1 MSQEV
6 DKEKD
11 SFSFEN
17 IWMLVLSHW
26 YWFVGCAIIALSL
39 AFFKLL
45 RTTPIYSASAQLLIR
60 DDKDGGSVGMQAAF
74 QDLGLFKS
82 KTNINNEILTISA
95 PVMMQETA
103 KRLHLDLQMSV
114 KEGFHVRPLY
124 NDAPVKIKFPA
135 ALPDGYSFSFKLK
148 LNSRH
153 EAEVYD
159 FEVPTSDGVE
169 KVETVQT
176 IALGSQVSTPAGKLT
191 IEASPSW
198 DDSFLDREITVCKYP
213 LNVIGNIYISR
224 LTIGLSEKESTVIT
238 LGMQDEIP
246 ARANDVI
253 LTLIDVYNEKWVKD
267 RNRMAESTS
276 KFIDE
281 RLASITEE
289 LNGVDNRISEY
300 KSNNLLP
307 DLQATLAK
315 DMAQSQKN
323 LDQLLQLNNQLAMVR
338 FMRERLSDKSKDD
351 QLLPVGMLVGS
362 NGIEQLIGEYNRMM
376 LDRASYVSNS
386 SETSPAVLEIDRS
399 LAAQKTAILRSVD
412 NLGEQIEKQIAG
424 VRMQDKSLNQQI
436 AQNPRQAKDLMSVQR
451 QQQVKEAL
459 YIFLLQKRE
468 ENELSRTYTAWN
480 TSIIQPPV
488 CSDNP
493 TSPKRATTMLMALVL
508 GLAIPGAFFFMRETM
523 NHTVRGRSDIE
534 DIGVPFLGE
543 VPDITQK
550 RHWWSAKKKVARRVV
565 VREGSQDLINE
576 AMRMVRTKLDYFL
589 APTILANEGKPAKAP
604 VVMLTSFNPGSGK
617 SFISGNLSASIAL
630 RGKRVLAMDMD
641 LRHCSLSYM
650 AKGLGGTGVTAYL
663 GGQIDDIHD
672 VIQHDKMAPGVDV
685 LPVGT
690 VPPNPAELL
699 QGPRMAK
706 MMDILRAE
714 YDIIMMDCPP
724 LEIVADTSIAMKYA
738 DVCLFVVRAGLMDRR
753 VLPQVSKLYEEKKCK
768 NMAILLNGTKYVSGR
783 YANYRYGYS
792 YGYSYGYGKHNYYA
806 KSEL

>member
-11 SFSFEN
+11 SFSLEN

-26 YWFVGCAIIALSL
+26 YWFVGCAVISVGL

-45 RTTPIYSASAQLLIR
+45 KTTPIYSASAQLLIR
-60 DDKDGGSVGMQAAF
+60 DDKDGGNSGMQAF

-82 KTNINNEILTISA
+82 NTNINNEILTISA

-135 ALPDGYSFSFKLK
+135 ALPDSYSFQFKLK
-148 LNSRH
+148 LKNRT

-159 FEVPTSDGVE
+159 FQVYSNGDEPVE
-169 KVETVQT
+169 AHQAIT
-176 IALGSQVSTPAGKLT
+176 LGRQVSTPAGKLT

-198 DDSFLDREITVCKYP
+198 DDSFVNREITVCKYP
-213 LNVIGNIYISR
+213 VAAIGNMYAGR
-224 LTIGLSEKESTVIT
+224 LSVGLSDKESTVLV

-281 RLASITEE
+281 RLAGITEE
-289 LNGVDNRISEY
+289 LNGVDNSISEY

-307 DLQATLAK
+307 DIQATLAK

-338 FMRERLSDKSKDD
+338 FMRDRLSDKSKDD
-351 QLLPVGMLVGS
+351 QLLPVGMVIGS
-362 NGIEQLIGEYNRMM
+362 NGIEQLIAEYNRLM
-376 LDRASYVSNS
+376 LDRTSYVRNS
-386 SETSPAVLEIDRS
+386 SETSSAVQEIDRK
-399 LAAQKTAILRSVD
+399 LAAQKTAILRSID

-424 VRMQDKSLNQQI
+424 VEMQDKTLNQQI
-436 AQNPRQAKDLMSVQR
+436 AQNPRQAKELISVQR

-488 CSDNP
+488 CSSSP
-493 TSPKRATTMLMALVL
+493 TSPKRTTTLLMALMM

-523 NHTVRGRSDIE
+523 NHKVRGRSDIE

-550 RHWWSAKKKVARRVV
+550 RHWWSPSKKVTRRVV
-565 VREGSQDLINE
+565 VREGSKDLINE
-576 AMRMVRTKLDYFL
+576 SMRMVRTNLDYFI
-589 APTILANEGKPAKAP
+589 APTLLAEDGSVRSQAP
-604 VVMLTSFNPGSGK
+604 VVIVTSFNPGSGK
-617 SFISGNLSASIAL
+617 SFIVGNLSASIAL
-630 RGKRVLAMDMD
+630 RGKRILAIDMD
-641 LRHCSLSYM
+641 LRHSSLSYM
-650 AKGLGGTGVTAYL
+650 AKSHGGNGISLYL
-663 GGQIDDIHD
+663 GGQIDDFHD
-672 VIQHDKMAPGVDV
+672 LIVHDKLAQGVDV

-690 VPPNPAELL
+690 IPPNPAELL
-699 QGPRMAK
+699 QSPRLAQ
-706 MMDILRAE
+706 MMETLRAE
-714 YDIIMMDCPP
+714 YDIIMLDCPP
-724 LEIVADTSIAMKYA
+724 LEVVADTSIVMKYA

-792 YGYSYGYGKHNYYA
+792 YGYSYGYGKHDYYA
-806 KSEL
+806 KQ